1 MAVDDVVSITDTQ
14 VANGADLTIRPAS
27 GDEWEVTGIVCEDS
41 PFSLRASADTGSI
54 GVGKYGGN
62 TSGTANVPLFGIR
75 PIALFI
81 TYDDYLTVNNAVG
94 ATVNVGFYA
103 IKTKE

>member
-27 GDEWEVTGIVCEDS
+27 GDEWEVTGFVCEDG
-41 PFSLRASADTGSI
+41 PHTLRASADTGAI
-54 GVGKYGGN
+54 GVGAVGG
-62 TSGTANVPLFGIR
+62 SAGSSNVPLFGIR
-75 PIALFI
+75 PIAMFL
-81 TYDDYLTVNNAVG
+81 TYDDYLTINNGVG
-94 ATVNVGFYA
+94 HTVNTGFYA

>member
-27 GDEWEVTGIVCEDS
+27 GDEWEVTGFVCEDS
-41 PFSLRASADTGSI
+41 PHALRASADTGAI
-54 GVGKYGGN
+54 GVGAVGG
-62 TSGTANVPLFGIR
+62 SAGSANLPLWGIR
-75 PIALFI
+75 PVAIFL

-94 ATVNVGFYA
+94 ATVNLGFYA